1 MNLWELHCI
10 GKNVRL
16 DCWWCLSG
24 LFVVLAGLL
33 VVLVWL
39 AGGGN
44 SPSVLPPVS

>member
-1 MNLWELHCI
+1 MVI
-10 GKNVRL
+10 
-16 DCWWCLSG
+16 DSAG
-24 LFVVLAGLL
+24 LLVLLAGLL